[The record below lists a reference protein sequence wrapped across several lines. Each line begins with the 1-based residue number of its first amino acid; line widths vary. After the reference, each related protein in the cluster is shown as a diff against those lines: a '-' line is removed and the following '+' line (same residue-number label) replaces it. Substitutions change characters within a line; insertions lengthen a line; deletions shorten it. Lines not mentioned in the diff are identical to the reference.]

1 MDMKFAHILFTVVT
15 CVALS
20 ACAGFPPKPD
30 ELAKVPHIQ
39 FGQPLPQGNDY
50 VLHFP
55 AGSSLP
61 VAAVVEGNLFE
72 HNDQATMHVTLK
84 RDVYAYRQFVSF
96 DGVNWQP
103 YHKMIDI
110 RLELQIPQKDGVN
123 AGIVRVKVN
132 QKPEQQ

>member
-1 MDMKFAHILFTVVT
+1 MKLARILIAVAT
-15 CVALS
+15 CAALS
-20 ACAGFPPKPD
+20 ACAGLPPKPE

-55 AGSSLP
+55 AGAVLP
-61 VAAVVEGNLFE
+61 VAAAVEGNLFE
-72 HNDQATMHVTLK
+72 NGDQANMHVTLK

-96 DGVNWQP
+96 DGVNWKL
-103 YHKMIDI
+103 YLNLIDI
-110 RLELQIPQKDGVN
+110 RLELQIPQKDGGN

-132 QKPEQQ
+132 QKN

>member
-1 MDMKFAHILFTVVT
+1 MKLVRILIAFVT
-15 CVALS
+15 CAALS

-55 AGSSLP
+55 AGTPLP
-61 VAAVVEGNLFE
+61 VAAVVEGSLFE
-72 HNDQATMHVTLK
+72 RDDQATMHVTLK

-96 DGVNWQP
+96 DGMNWQP
-103 YHKMIDI
+103 FRNLIDI
-110 RLELQIPQKDGVN
+110 RMELQVPQKDGGN
-123 AGIVRVKVN
+123 AGIVRVKID
-132 QKPEQQ
+132 QKGEHP